1 MEFIIL
7 DLDDGISSKEIFE
20 VISENHKTSTL
31 IDKEVKKLK
40 ELSSKSTKRVEDDN
54 KTPEKEMIYDEADE
68 VNSELDDKVDYY
80 NYLISYRIQ
89 LILMLYHI
97 IY

>member
-31 IDKEVKKLK
+31 IDNESKEVKR
-40 ELSSKSTKRVEDDN
+40 T
-54 KTPEKEMIYDEADE
+54 I
-68 VNSELDDKVDYY
+68 
-80 NYLISYRIQ
+80 
-89 LILMLYHI
+89 
-97 IY
+97 